1 MQRPLM
7 ARHPVQWPQTECRRL
22 PQPVEREG
30 VVVGLLA
37 DFLVAALEDA
47 LQYALYV
54 DGGKPVPPGP
64 KGAIRMRN

>member
-1 MQRPLM
+1 
-7 ARHPVQWPQTECRRL
+7 
-22 PQPVEREG
+22 VERAG